1 MARRLYAQG
10 RCITDNLRIVRGLI
24 ETHAAAG
31 ILPEHMCGELLG
43 DPRLRAT
50 PLERR
55 QDVWLLVQNHL
66 KRDPASRAV
75 IAWMRESFA
84 ALSAG

>member
-1 MARRLYAQG
+1 M
-10 RCITDNLRIVRGLI
+10 RGLI
-24 ETHAAAG
+24 ETYAAVG
-31 ILPEHMCGELLG
+31 ILPEHMCGALLG